1 MNWFVAYINKLSQE
15 YCVNHFRSLKRCDI
29 IMYTKLCF
37 DFTDNQI
44 KKYIITN
51 RNVLLIKLNHILSI
65 FLIKVRENIAK
76 KNKHKTHR
84 WRGGVWPQRF
94 L

>member
-1 MNWFVAYINKLSQE
+1 
-15 YCVNHFRSLKRCDI
+15 
-29 IMYTKLCF
+29 MYTKLCF

-84 WRGGVWPQRF
+84 
-94 L
+94 